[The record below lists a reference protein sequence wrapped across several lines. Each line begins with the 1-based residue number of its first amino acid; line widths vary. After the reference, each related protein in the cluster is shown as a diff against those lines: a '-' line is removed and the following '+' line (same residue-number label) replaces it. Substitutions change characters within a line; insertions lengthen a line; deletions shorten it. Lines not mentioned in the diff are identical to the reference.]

1 MYTDKFDTDWESLT
15 VDEASRR
22 AYALGVSDSLGEPMP
37 EEFDRIKDEIGKAY
51 DRSLVELAYEEGRTR
66 ARELSRDAETDSE
79 DNVWNAL
86 VEAEPI
92 TTGFGDPDETG
103 IPKAVTLGD
112 FLDPP
117 GDGLDKV
124 KLPEFLTRRQG

>member
-15 VDEASRR
+15 VEEASRR

-37 EEFDRIKDEIGKAY
+37 AEYDRIKEEFAGAY
-51 DRSLVELAYEEGRTR
+51 DRSVVELAYEEGRTR
-66 ARELSRDAETDSE
+66 ARELSYEADAEE
-79 DNVWNAL
+79 NIWNAL

-92 TTGFGDPDETG
+92 TTGFGDPSESG
-103 IPKAVTLGD
+103 LPKAMALGD

-117 GDGLDKV
+117 GDDLDRV
-124 KLPEFLTRRQG
+124 RLPKFLRRG